1 MALLI
6 LLGAAGSAAA
16 ETKVTVSP
24 KTVHGGQ
31 SVLVTVTGT
40 KDEPKGTASGTPL
53 VFFRARTGYQA
64 VFAVPL
70 EAKPEPI
77 SIEIESAVHPAT
89 VKVTTAT
96 FPETSVIVEEEMA
109 NPPKAERDRID
120 ADNAAIIAAVAKA
133 KGEPQ
138 FSTAFRRPPGAVTSV
153 YGEWRTFNDGHRSQH
168 LGLDLFAREG
178 SKVAAV
184 NAGTV
189 VLVRD
194 CFLAGNIVVV
204 AHGAGI
210 ATAYYH
216 LSKTSVAE
224 GDHVARGAVLGL
236 AGNTGRTTGPH
247 LHITVRVPG
256 GFVDPVGFFKLP
268 VAPAAAAK
276 VSAK

>member
-1 MALLI
+1 MVLLMM
-6 LLGAAGSAAA
+6 LGAVGSAAA

-24 KTVHGGQ
+24 TTVHGGQ
-31 SVLVTVTGT
+31 PVLVTVTGS
-40 KDEPKGTASGTPL
+40 KDTPKGTANGTPL
-53 VFFRARTGYQA
+53 VFLRARAGYQA

-77 SIEIESAVHPAT
+77 SVEVDSAVRPAT

-96 FPETSVIVEEEMA
+96 FPEASVVVEEEMA
-109 NPPKAERDRID
+109 NPPKAERERID

-133 KGEPQ
+133 NGEAQ
-138 FSTAFRRPPGAVTSV
+138 FSAPFRRPKGEVTSV

-168 LGLDLFAREG
+168 LGLDLSAREG

-189 VLVRD
+189 VLVREG
-194 CFLAGNIVVV
+194 FLAGNIVVV

-210 ATAYYH
+210 ASAYYH

-224 GDHVARGAVLGL
+224 GDQVARGTEIGL
-236 AGNTGRTTGPH
+236 AGHTGRTTGPH
-247 LHITVRVPG
+247 LHITIRVPG
-256 GFVDPVGFFKLP
+256 GFIDPIAFFKLP
-268 VAPAAAAK
+268 LTPAAAK
-276 VSAK
+276 VSAR